1 MFDKE
6 KDFEAYLQAQK
17 KRFGIGAVE
26 YGDRSYSLDTDQLIK
41 EIEEEIF
48 DIPVWLYFLKHRVDR
63 LKWAIQKLE
72 NNLDKRNES
81 N

>member
-6 KDFEAYLQAQK
+6 KDFQEYLQAQK

-63 LKWAIQKLE
+63 LKKAIQELE
-72 NNLDKRNES
+72 NNLDKKNEP

>member
-6 KDFEAYLQAQK
+6 KDFQEYLQAQK
-17 KRFGIGAVE
+17 ERFDIGAVE
-26 YGDRSYSLDTDQLIK
+26 YGDRSYSLDTNQLIK

-63 LKWAIQKLE
+63 LKGAIQKLE